1 MSEKIKTHI
10 FLKITKKLKVFL
22 PFFYSKVLK
31 LPKQQMRCL
40 SEFLE
45 IGFHGDLYLKEIAF
59 HCLSQAE
66 QFIET
71 GTNVGST
78 LHYVLKHFSSLK
90 AYSCEPDK
98 DAYEFALSKVKD
110 FSNVNLFNQFSPD
123 MLYEITKSDSSIL
136 EKDTV
141 FWLDAHGY
149 GYQWPLKDE
158 IAFITHNF
166 TRGYIFID
174 DFQVPEL
181 NCFKWD
187 EYENQI
193 CSFEFIK
200 TSMNKNLMFSLYYPS
215 YTEKTSEYHP
225 LTGWCLI
232 EFGHP
237 NFNFPATL
245 ESKIHKAII

>member
-1 MSEKIKTHI
+1 MIVQLNNKSLFKITQKIKLLLS
-10 FLKITKKLKVFL
+10 FLHSTVI
-22 PFFYSKVLK
+22 K
-31 LPKQQMRCL
+31 LPKEQTRYL
-40 SEFLE
+40 SEFIEL
-45 IGFHGDLYLKEIAF
+45 GFHGDLYLKEIAF
-59 HCLSQAE
+59 HCLWQAK

-71 GTNVGST
+71 GANVGST
-78 LHYVLKHFSSLK
+78 LHYVLKHFSRLK

-110 FSNVNLFNQFSPD
+110 FPHVNLLNQVSPD
-123 MLYEITKSDSSIL
+123 MLYEIAKSDSSIL

-158 IAFITHNF
+158 VAFITHNF
-166 TRGYIFID
+166 KKGYIFID
-174 DFQVPEL
+174 DFQVPGL

-200 TSMNKNLMFSLYYPS
+200 TSINKNLRFSLYYPS
-215 YTEKTSEYHP
+215 YTEKTSEHHP
-225 LTGWCLI
+225 LTGWCMI

-237 NFNFPATL
+237 NFQLPPAL